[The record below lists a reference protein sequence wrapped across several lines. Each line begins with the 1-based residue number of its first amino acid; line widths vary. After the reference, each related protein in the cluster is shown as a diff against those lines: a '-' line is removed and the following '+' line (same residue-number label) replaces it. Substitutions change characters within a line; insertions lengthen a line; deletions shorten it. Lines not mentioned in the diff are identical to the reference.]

1 MMKSRALLLAAT
13 FMFGSYTAHAA
24 EKLLTIGGAVTEI
37 VYALGKGDEVIA
49 NDLTSAYPEAAA
61 SKPKVGYMRTLSA
74 EGLIS
79 TGATLIIAEAGAGPR
94 NVIDQVRNAGVKVLQ
109 LQENTHTPQQIA
121 ADIRTIGKQLNA
133 SNTEQVAKQ
142 FENAWKETESQLAKL
157 SGQPRVLF
165 VMNNAGRGA
174 QAAGDDTAASAV
186 IRLARAEN
194 VMAGQYKGYRPLT
207 AEALVAAA
215 PDVIIVT
222 NEGLEASGGLQNF
235 LKTPGIAMTPAGKNK
250 RIVSMDTQYI
260 LGFTPRLPSA
270 LAELSQAIRKP

>member
-1 MMKSRALLLAAT
+1 MKSRTLLLAAM
-13 FMFGSYTAHAA
+13 FMLGSQAVHAA

-49 NDLTSAYPEAAA
+49 NDLTSAYPVAAA

-79 TGATLIIAEAGAGPR
+79 TGATMIIAEAGAGPR
-94 NVIDQVRNAGVKVLQ
+94 NVLDQVRNAGVKVLQ
-109 LQENTHTPQQIA
+109 LQENSHTPQQVVS
-121 ADIRTIGKQLNA
+121 DIRTIGKQINA
-133 SNTEQVAKQ
+133 SNAEQVVRQ
-142 FENAWKETESQLAKL
+142 FENAWKETESQLSKL
-157 SGQPRVLF
+157 SGRPKVLF

-186 IRLARAEN
+186 IQLAHAEN

-222 NEGLEASGGLQNF
+222 SEGLEASGGIQGF
-235 LKTPGIAMTPAGKNK
+235 LKTPGINMTPAGRNK

-260 LGFTPRLPSA
+260 LGFTPRLPAA
-270 LAELSQAIRKP
+270 LAELAQAIHKP

>member
-1 MMKSRALLLAAT
+1 MMKSRTLLLAAM
-13 FMFGSYTAHAA
+13 FMLGSQAVHAA

-49 NDLTSAYPEAAA
+49 NDLTSAYPVAAA

-79 TGATLIIAEAGAGPR
+79 TGATMIIAEAGAGPR
-94 NVIDQVRNAGVKVLQ
+94 NVLDQVRNAGVKVLQ
-109 LQENTHTPQQIA
+109 LQENSHTPQQVVS
-121 ADIRTIGKQLNA
+121 DIRTIGKQINA
-133 SNTEQVAKQ
+133 SNTEQVVRQ
-142 FENAWKETESQLAKL
+142 FENAWKETESQLSKL
-157 SGQPRVLF
+157 SGRPKVLF

-186 IRLARAEN
+186 IQLAHAEN

-222 NEGLEASGGLQNF
+222 SEGLEASGGIQGF
-235 LKTPGIAMTPAGKNK
+235 LKTPGINMTPAGRNK

-260 LGFTPRLPSA
+260 LGFTPRLPAA
-270 LAELSQAIRKP
+270 LAELAQAIHKP

>member
-1 MMKSRALLLAAT
+1 MKSRTLLLAAM
-13 FMFGSYTAHAA
+13 FMLGSQAVHAA

-49 NDLTSAYPEAAA
+49 NDLTSAYPVAAA

-79 TGATLIIAEAGAGPR
+79 TGATMIIAEAGAGPR
-94 NVIDQVRNAGVKVLQ
+94 NVLDQVRNAGVKVLQ
-109 LQENTHTPQQIA
+109 LQENSHTPQQVVS
-121 ADIRTIGKQLNA
+121 DIRTIGKQINA
-133 SNTEQVAKQ
+133 SNTEQIARQ
-142 FENAWKETESQLAKL
+142 FENAWKETESQLSKL
-157 SGQPRVLF
+157 SGRPKVLF

-186 IRLARAEN
+186 IQLAHAEN

-222 NEGLEASGGLQNF
+222 SEGLEASGGIQGF
-235 LKTPGIAMTPAGKNK
+235 LKTPGINMTPAGRNK

-260 LGFTPRLPSA
+260 LGFTPRLPAA
-270 LAELSQAIRKP
+270 LAELAQAIHKP

>member
-1 MMKSRALLLAAT
+1 MKSRTLLLAAM
-13 FMFGSYTAHAA
+13 FMLGSQAVHAA

-49 NDLTSAYPEAAA
+49 NDLTSAYPVAAA

-79 TGATLIIAEAGAGPR
+79 TGATMIIAEAGAGPR
-94 NVIDQVRNAGVKVLQ
+94 NVLDQVRNAGVKVLQ
-109 LQENTHTPQQIA
+109 LQENSHTPQQVVS
-121 ADIRTIGKQLNA
+121 DIRTIGKQINA
-133 SNTEQVAKQ
+133 SNTEQIARQ
-142 FENAWKETESQLAKL
+142 FENAWKETESQLSKL
-157 SGQPRVLF
+157 SGRPKVLF

-186 IRLARAEN
+186 IRLAHAEN

-222 NEGLEASGGLQNF
+222 SEGLEASGGIQGF
-235 LKTPGIAMTPAGKNK
+235 LKTPGINMTPAGRNK

-260 LGFTPRLPSA
+260 LGFTPRLPAA
-270 LAELSQAIRKP
+270 LAELAQAIHNP

>member
-1 MMKSRALLLAAT
+1 MMKSRTLLLAAM
-13 FMFGSYTAHAA
+13 FMLGSQAVHAA

-49 NDLTSAYPEAAA
+49 NDLTSAYPVAAA

-79 TGATLIIAEAGAGPR
+79 TGATMIIAEAGAGPR
-94 NVIDQVRNAGVKVLQ
+94 NVLDQVRNAGVKVLQ
-109 LQENTHTPQQIA
+109 LQENSHTPQQVVS
-121 ADIRTIGKQLNA
+121 DIRTIGKQINA
-133 SNTEQVAKQ
+133 SNTEQIARQ
-142 FENAWKETESQLAKL
+142 FENAWKETESQLSKL
-157 SGQPRVLF
+157 SGRPKVLF

-186 IRLARAEN
+186 IQLAHAEN

-222 NEGLEASGGLQNF
+222 SEGLEASGGIQGF
-235 LKTPGIAMTPAGKNK
+235 LKTPGINMTPAGRNK

-260 LGFTPRLPSA
+260 LGFTPRLPAA
-270 LAELSQAIRKP
+270 LAELAQAIHKP